1 MTHAEWGPIRI
12 GADSPVVGLLTTSML
27 ASLLT
32 AFSFLTILPL
42 PTRRETSL
50 VDLGRA
56 VGWFPLPGL
65 VIGAVLAGLDWGLGR
80 AFPPGI
86 TAVLVLAAWLLA
98 SGAIHFDG
106 FLDSCDGLFG
116 GKTPEQRLEIMR
128 DHRVGAFA
136 VAGGGLLL
144 LLKYSALI
152 ALPQRAIP
160 LLLAP
165 TFGRWAS
172 SLAIVFFP
180 YARAQGLGR
189 AMKDHARW
197 PQALLST
204 LIALVAAWFI
214 GGVAGLM
221 AMLAAGVAMLLTALF
236 IRTRIPGLTGDSYG
250 ALLEIAEVVTLLTL
264 VILP

>member
-1 MTHAEWGPIRI
+1 
-12 GADSPVVGLLTTSML
+12 ML
-27 ASLLT
+27 SSLLT
-32 AFSFLTILPL
+32 AFNFLTILPL
-42 PTRRETSL
+42 PWREDAPLSL
-50 VDLGRA
+50 LGKA
-56 VGWFPLPGL
+56 AGWFPLVGL
-65 VIGAVLAGLDWGLGR
+65 AIGAALAGLNWGLSQI
-80 AFPPGI
+80 FPPGV
-86 TAVLVLAAWLLA
+86 TVALVMAVWLLV

-116 GKTPEQRLEIMR
+116 GKTPEQRLDIMR

-144 LLKYSALI
+144 LLRYSALV
-152 ALPQRAIP
+152 ALPDRTFV

-165 TFGRWAS
+165 TLGRWAM

-204 LIALVAAWFI
+204 LIALAAAWFI
-214 GGVAGLM
+214 GGPAGLA
-221 AMLAAGVAMLLTALF
+221 AMLVAAATLLLTALF

-250 ALLEIAEVVTLLTL
+250 AINELTEVTVLLLFTALLHK
-264 VILP
+264 

>member
-1 MTHAEWGPIRI
+1 MLSPI
-12 GADSPVVGLLTTSML
+12 
-27 ASLLT
+27 LT
-32 AFSFLTILPL
+32 AFNFLTILPL
-42 PTRRETSL
+42 PWRRDAPLSE
-50 VDLGRA
+50 LGRA
-56 VGWFPLPGL
+56 VGWFPLVGL
-65 VIGAVLAGLDWGLGR
+65 VVGVALAGLDWGLNQV
-80 AFPPGI
+80 FPPGVV
-86 TAVLVLAAWLLA
+86 AVMVMALWLLA

-144 LLKYSALI
+144 LLRYSALT
-152 ALPQRAIP
+152 ALPLRTIP

-165 TFGRWAS
+165 VLGRWAM

-180 YARAQGLGR
+180 YARKQGLGR

-197 PQALLST
+197 PQALQAT
-204 LIALVAAWFI
+204 LIAVVAVWFI
-214 GGVAGLM
+214 GGVSGLA
-221 AMLAAGVAMLLTALF
+221 AMLVSGVAMFLTALF

-250 ALLEIAEVVTLLTL
+250 AINELVEVAVL
-264 VILP
+264 VFFAAMF